1 MKNCYSVYIYFELEI
16 LNCLLTKISGSIFEL
31 QLIKESIWLNCLNT
45 SVAML
50 LQSATKCLS
59 VVESVDTVS
68 RY

>member
-31 QLIKESIWLNCLNT
+31 QLIKESIWLNSLNT

-50 LQSATKCLS
+50 L
-59 VVESVDTVS
+59 
-68 RY
+68 